1 MVRGMRNNNP
11 GNIRIGPAKWRGKVS
26 NNTDGAFEQF
36 ETFTYGVR
44 ALIILLKNYM
54 NRSKCDTVRKIITRY
69 APGHENP
76 TDAYVISVA
85 LGVGV
90 SPDEVLEPNKCTLRL
105 LVREIT
111 KFENGIG
118 YVVSSQVFNDA
129 WQMI

>member
-11 GNIRIGPAKWRGKVS
+11 GNIRISSAKWKGKVTQ
-26 NNTDGAFEQF
+26 NTDGAFEQF
-36 ETFTYGVR
+36 ETFTHGVR

-54 NRSKCDTVRKIITRY
+54 VRRKCDTIEKIIHRY

-76 TDAYVISVA
+76 TDNYINAV
-85 LGVGV
+85 V
-90 SPDEVLEPNKCTLRL
+90 SGTGFRKDEVLEPDKCTLRL

-129 WQMI
+129 WEMI